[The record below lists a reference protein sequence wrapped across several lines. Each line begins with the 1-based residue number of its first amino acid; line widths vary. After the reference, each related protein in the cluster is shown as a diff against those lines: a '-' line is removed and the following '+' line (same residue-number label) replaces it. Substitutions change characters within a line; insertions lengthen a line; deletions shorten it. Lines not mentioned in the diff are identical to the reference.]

1 MEKHFL
7 LHDFAFYSQAKLRA
21 QGYSELPDGGDE
33 DGEDP
38 ALLTHPELRGQ
49 TSRSQEMEG
58 VGGC

>member
-7 LHDFAFYSQAKLRA
+7 LQDFSFYSQVKLRA
-21 QGYSELPDGGDE
+21 QGCSELPDVDV

-38 ALLTHPELRGQ
+38 SLLTHPELRGQ